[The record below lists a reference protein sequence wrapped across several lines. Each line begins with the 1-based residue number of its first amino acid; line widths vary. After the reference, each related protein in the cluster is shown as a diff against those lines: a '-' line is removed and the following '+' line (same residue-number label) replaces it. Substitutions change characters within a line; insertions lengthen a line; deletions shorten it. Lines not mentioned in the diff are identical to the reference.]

1 VRRSALD
8 LLAYPDV
15 TPEALIRLWPQFGA
29 VAPVAL
35 EQLQADAV
43 YSGYIDRQKADVEA
57 FRRDEN
63 LKLPD
68 DLDYTCVPGLSN
80 EARQRLAQVRPATLG
95 QASRI
100 DGMTPAAIGLLL
112 GYVRG
117 GRLARAG

>member
-1 VRRSALD
+1 M
-8 LLAYPDV
+8 
-15 TPEALIRLWPQFGA
+15 PQFGN
-29 VAPVAL
+29 VAPLAL

-43 YSGYIDRQKADVEA
+43 YAGYLDRQKADVEA

-68 DLDYTCVPGLSN
+68 DLDYAAVPGLSN
-80 EARQRLAQVRPATLG
+80 EARQRLAHVRPATIG

-100 DGMTPAAIGLLL
+100 DGLTPAAISLLL